1 MGFSPSYID
10 DAQLSDILCIY
21 ECLPPWTKTMRNRL
35 NAPYGIESLLISSV
49 CDRIAALGVGLGGKE
64 LKPSEMLSNT
74 FMCNDKKK
82 NKELSHEDEL
92 VRKLKATTHE

>member
-10 DAQLSDILCIY
+10 YAPLNDVLCIY
-21 ECLPPWTKTMRNRL
+21 ECLPSWTKTMRNRI

-64 LKPSEMLSNT
+64 LKQSEMLSSA
-74 FMCNDKKK
+74 FIGDDKK
-82 NKELSHEDEL
+82 NKELSRDDEL
-92 VRKLKATTHE
+92 VRKLKETTNE